1 VIRFR
6 PAAARELTADVRYY
20 NKHYTGRGD
29 RFAAAVE
36 RALFAIVESP
46 GGFRSEE
53 RGANTWLVV
62 PNDEGVFEGAEDRDG
77 VPCVHPLQA
86 YLDLKGQPERATEA
100 AADLR
105 KQLLT

>member
-36 RALFAIVESP
+36 RALFAIVE
-46 GGFRSEE
+46 
-53 RGANTWLVV
+53 
-62 PNDEGVFEGAEDRDG
+62 
-77 VPCVHPLQA
+77 
-86 YLDLKGQPERATEA
+86 
-100 AADLR
+100 
-105 KQLLT
+105 